1 MSQATEP
8 RSFIKDVGFHRG
20 NPRLYFQ
27 TTGARGLSAYGFVP
41 GAPYTL
47 EFKSPKEVADTGV
60 ILTMELSP
68 EGKRKVCKKIVGGTT
83 YSIIDINVRAP
94 ALDNLKKV
102 TVSVSPGKIVITG
115 VAA

>member
-1 MSQATEP
+1 MSQTAQP

-27 TTGARGLSAYGFVP
+27 TTALHPYGFVP
-41 GAPYTL
+41 GAPYIL
-47 EFKSPKEVADTGV
+47 EFKSAKDFADTGV
-60 ILTMELSP
+60 VLTMELSP
-68 EGKRKVCKKIVGGTT
+68 EGKRKVCKKVVGNTT

-94 ALDNLKKV
+94 SLDKLTKV
-102 TVSVSPGKIVITG
+102 DVSVSHGKIVVKK

>member
-1 MSQATEP
+1 MSQAAEL

-27 TTGARGLSAYGFVP
+27 TTGLNAYGFVP

-68 EGKRKVCKKIVGGTT
+68 EGKRRVCKKIVGGTT

-102 TVSVSPGKIVITG
+102 TVSVSHGKIVITG